1 MTHRLH
7 CLFLA
12 PPYLIMFAASLS
24 ESTNNNITMNSNIDR
39 AESPD
44 VSPPGYVNILPEITE
59 QPQQPY
65 DEDDHSGEI
74 REYNGVFEGPEKT
87 LGKGVNDFECFD
99 DLLTRTSSHHPL
111 SQSQQRLYFAS
122 YPVLKAI

>member
-1 MTHRLH
+1 MD
-7 CLFLA
+7 
-12 PPYLIMFAASLS
+12 
-24 ESTNNNITMNSNIDR
+24 SNINR
-39 AESPD
+39 AESPE

-87 LGKGVNDFECFD
+87 LGKKDKRPFSLVHFSCNSNFFSHTQ
-99 DLLTRTSSHHPL
+99 LFYSKQRSS
-111 SQSQQRLYFAS
+111 FAS
-122 YPVLKAI
+122 YPPLKAT